1 MSTSRLRSKCHVGSS
16 EVENKY
22 QMKIRCFISLLLL
35 SYSSFAQYTLKVKR
49 EDNRFLFFQL
59 GQKSDTIIKNRNDL
73 FLIKLPDSLK
83 NNIQI
88 FIHNGQF
95 IKTDK
100 DSIYQLKP
108 IAGMKYSHSKPD
120 SIFNTLL
127 EGNCNPSKTIYIE
140 FLNTLIQKPFL
151 KNKFIV
157 K

>member
-1 MSTSRLRSKCHVGSS
+1 
-16 EVENKY
+16 
-22 QMKIRCFISLLLL
+22 MKILCLISLFLL
-35 SYSSFAQYTLKVKR
+35 SYSSFAQYSIKVKK

-59 GQKSDTIIKNRNDL
+59 GQKSDTIVKTKSDL

-83 NNIQI
+83 TKIQI
-88 FIHNGQF
+88 FLSNGQF
-95 IKTDK
+95 IKTSN

-127 EGNCNPSKTIYIE
+127 EGHCNPSKTISIE
-140 FLNTLIQKPFL
+140 FINTKTQKPLL
-151 KNKFIV
+151 KNNFIV

>member
-1 MSTSRLRSKCHVGSS
+1 
-16 EVENKY
+16 
-22 QMKIRCFISLLLL
+22 MKNGIYILVLFSFSLK
-35 SYSSFAQYTLKVKR
+35 AQYTLKVKR

-83 NNIQI
+83 TNINI
-88 FIHNGQF
+88 FLNNGQF

-120 SIFNTLL
+120 SLFNTLL
-127 EGNCNPSKTIYIE
+127 EGYCNPSKLISVE
-140 FLNTLIQKPFL
+140 FINTKAQKSFL
-151 KNKFIV
+151 KNNFIV